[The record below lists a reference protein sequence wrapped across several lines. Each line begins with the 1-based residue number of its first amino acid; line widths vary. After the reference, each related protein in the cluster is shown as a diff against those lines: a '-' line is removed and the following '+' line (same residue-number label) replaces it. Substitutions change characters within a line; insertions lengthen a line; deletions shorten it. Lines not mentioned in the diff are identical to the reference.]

1 MAYQQTEDKVKTKQE
16 RTKAAI
22 ALAMQSRWSEAV
34 AVNRSL
40 INDFPGDLESYN
52 RMGRALTE
60 LGRIDE
66 AREAFGR
73 VLEVSPHNTIARKN
87 LDRLEQLG
95 DNLPRNQPTHR
106 RATRA
111 FIGESGKTLVTSLV
125 NVAPPKTL
133 ARLTPGDDVNLELA
147 GRRLNVRDEAYGR
160 GARSGRIED
169 GLQAQAADE
178 RREPV
183 RGDGKERRRPGGH
196 DHHPRGLQASLSQA
210 GIVSFPSKASSGAYV
225 SSPPLGDD
233 AREDENAV
241 EAKRI
246 NAAKDWSDDD
256 TEPGDDEAFYAVH
269 SPHHQLGE
277 RGLLAVGAGRTA
289 GTHQRGDSQ

>member
-22 ALAMQSRWSEAV
+22 ALAMQSRWPEAV

-40 INDFPGDLESYN
+40 IDDFPGDLESYN

-66 AREAFGR
+66 AREAFRR

-87 LDRLEQLG
+87 LDRLDQLG
-95 DNLPRNQPTHR
+95 DNLPRHQPTHR

-133 ARLTPGDDVNLELA
+133 ARLAPGNDVNLELV
-147 GRRLNVRDEAYGR
+147 GRRLNVTDEV
-160 GARSGRIED
+160 SGEELGQVEAKTASRIKRLMS
-169 GLQAQAADE
+169 GGNRYAATVKSVDD
-178 RREPV
+178 RAVTIIIREIY
-183 RGDGKERRRPGGH
+183 K
-196 DHHPRGLQASLSQA
+196 HPSQA
-210 GIVSFPSKASSGAYV
+210 GIVSFPSKASSGGYV

-256 TEPGDDEAFYAVH
+256 TEPGDDEAF
-269 SPHHQLGE
+269 SPSIHRIINSTSE
-277 RGLLAVGAGRTA
+277 
-289 GTHQRGDSQ
+289 DY

>member
-1 MAYQQTEDKVKTKQE
+1 MMCAYGVLLVAYQQTENKVKTKQE

-22 ALAMQSRWSEAV
+22 ALAMQSRWTEAV

-40 INDFPGDLESYN
+40 IDDFPGDLESYN

-66 AREAFGR
+66 AREAFRR

-95 DNLPRNQPTHR
+95 DNLPRHQPTHR

-133 ARLTPGDDVNLELA
+133 ARLTPGDDVNLELS
-147 GRRLNVRDEAYGR
+147 GRRLNVTDEV
-160 GARSGRIED
+160 SGEELGQVESKTASRIKRLMS
-169 GLQAQAADE
+169 GGNRYAATVKSVDD
-178 RREPV
+178 RAVTIIIREV
-183 RGDGKERRRPGGH
+183 YK
-196 DHHPRGLQASLSQA
+196 HPSQA
-210 GIVSFPSKASSGAYV
+210 GIVSFPSKASTGAYI
-225 SSPPLGDD
+225 SSPSLGDD
-233 AREDENAV
+233 TTEDESAV

-256 TEPGDDEAFYAVH
+256 TEPGDDEVFTPSIHRIINSASEDF
-269 SPHHQLGE
+269 
-277 RGLLAVGAGRTA
+277 
-289 GTHQRGDSQ
+289 

>member
-22 ALAMQSRWSEAV
+22 ALAMQSRWPEAV

-40 INDFPGDLESYN
+40 IDDFPGDLESYN

-87 LDRLEQLG
+87 LDRLDQLG

-133 ARLTPGDDVNLELA
+133 ARLTPGDDVNLELSA
-147 GRRLNVRDEAYGR
+147 RRLNVTDEA
-160 GARSGRIED
+160 SGEEIGQVESKTASRIKRLMS
-169 GLQAQAADE
+169 GGNRYAATIKSVDD
-178 RREPV
+178 REV
-183 RGDGKERRRPGGH
+183 TIIIREVYK
-196 DHHPRGLQASLSQA
+196 HPSQA
-210 GIVSFPSKASSGAYV
+210 RIVSFPSRASSGAHV
-225 SSPPLGDD
+225 SSPSLGYDST
-233 AREDENAV
+233 EDENAV

-246 NAAKDWSDDD
+246 NATKDWSDDD
-256 TEPGDDEAFYAVH
+256 TEPGDDEAF
-269 SPHHQLGE
+269 SPSIHRIINSASE
-277 RGLLAVGAGRTA
+277 
-289 GTHQRGDSQ
+289 DF

>member
-40 INDFPGDLESYN
+40 IDDFPGDLESYN

-60 LGRIDE
+60 LGRIDD
-66 AREAFGR
+66 AREAFRR

-87 LDRLEQLG
+87 LDRLDQLG
-95 DNLPRNQPTHR
+95 DNLPRQQPTHR
-106 RATRA
+106 RATQA

-147 GRRLNVRDEAYGR
+147 GRRLNVRDEATGEELGQVESKTASR
-160 GARSGRIED
+160 LKRLMSGGNRYTATVKSVDE
-169 GLQAQAADE
+169 QAVTIII
-178 RREPV
+178 REIY
-183 RGDGKERRRPGGH
+183 K
-196 DHHPRGLQASLSQA
+196 HPSQA
-210 GIVSFPSKASSGAYV
+210 RIVSFPSKASSGAYV

-256 TEPGDDEAFYAVH
+256 TEPGDDEVFTPSIHRIINSASEDF
-269 SPHHQLGE
+269 
-277 RGLLAVGAGRTA
+277 
-289 GTHQRGDSQ
+289 

>member
-16 RTKAAI
+16 RTKFAI
-22 ALAMQSRWSEAV
+22 ALAMKNRWSEAV

-40 INDFPGDLESYN
+40 IEDFPGDLESYN

-66 AREAFGR
+66 AREAFRR
-73 VLEVSPHNTIARKN
+73 VLEVSPHNTIAIKN
-87 LDRLEQLG
+87 LDRLDQLG
-95 DNLPRNQPTHR
+95 DNLPRHQPTNR
-106 RATRA
+106 RATQA

-147 GRRLNVRDEAYGR
+147 GRRLNVREEASGEELGQVESKTASRLKRLMSGGNRYAATVKSVDEQTVTIIIREVYKHP
-160 GARSGRIED
+160 S
-169 GLQAQAADE
+169 QAA
-178 RREPV
+178 
-183 RGDGKERRRPGGH
+183 
-196 DHHPRGLQASLSQA
+196 
-210 GIVSFPSKASSGAYV
+210 IVSFPSRTSSGPQN
-225 SSPPLGDD
+225 SSPSLGYDS
-233 AREDENAV
+233 AEDENAV

-256 TEPGDDEAFYAVH
+256 TEPGDDEAFTPSIH
-269 SPHHQLGE
+269 RIINSSSE
-277 RGLLAVGAGRTA
+277 
-289 GTHQRGDSQ
+289 DF

>member
-16 RTKAAI
+16 RTKFAI
-22 ALAMQSRWSEAV
+22 ALAMKNRWSEAV

-40 INDFPGDLESYN
+40 IEDFPGDFESYN

-66 AREAFGR
+66 AREAFRR
-73 VLEVSPHNTIARKN
+73 VLEVSPHNTIAIKN
-87 LDRLEQLG
+87 LDRLDQLG
-95 DNLPRNQPTHR
+95 DNLPRHQPTNR
-106 RATRA
+106 RATQA

-133 ARLTPGDDVNLELA
+133 ARLTPGDDMILELA
-147 GRRLNVRDEAYGR
+147 GRRLNVREEATGEELGQVESKTASR
-160 GARSGRIED
+160 IKRLMSGGNRY
-169 GLQAQAADE
+169 AATVKSVGD
-178 RREPV
+178 RAVTIIIREV
-183 RGDGKERRRPGGH
+183 YK
-196 DHHPRGLQASLSQA
+196 HPSQA
-210 GIVSFPSKASSGAYV
+210 RIVSFPSKGSSGAYV
-225 SSPPLGDD
+225 SNPPLGDD

-256 TEPGDDEAFYAVH
+256 TEPGDDEAFTPSIHRIINSASEDY
-269 SPHHQLGE
+269 
-277 RGLLAVGAGRTA
+277 
-289 GTHQRGDSQ
+289 

>member
-22 ALAMQSRWSEAV
+22 ALAMQSRWPEAV

-40 INDFPGDLESYN
+40 IDDFPGDLESYN

-66 AREAFGR
+66 AREAFRR

-95 DNLPRNQPTHR
+95 DNLPRNQPTNR
-106 RATRA
+106 KATQA

-133 ARLTPGDDVNLELA
+133 ARLTPGDDVKLELA
-147 GRRLNVRDEAYGR
+147 GRRLNVIDEV
-160 GARSGRIED
+160 SGEELGQVESKTASRLKRLMS
-169 GLQAQAADE
+169 GGNRYAATVKNVDD
-178 RREPV
+178 RAVTIIIREV
-183 RGDGKERRRPGGH
+183 YK
-196 DHHPRGLQASLSQA
+196 HPSQA
-210 GIVSFPSKASSGAYV
+210 RIVSFPSKTSSGANV
-225 SSPPLGDD
+225 SSPSLGYDST
-233 AREDENAV
+233 EDENAV
-241 EAKRI
+241 QAKRI
-246 NAAKDWSDDD
+246 NSAKDWSDDD
-256 TEPGDDEAFYAVH
+256 TEPGDDEAFTPSIH
-269 SPHHQLGE
+269 RIINSSNE
-277 RGLLAVGAGRTA
+277 
-289 GTHQRGDSQ
+289 DF

>member
-22 ALAMQSRWSEAV
+22 ALAMQSRWPEAV

-40 INDFPGDLESYN
+40 IDDFPGDLESYN

-111 FIGESGKTLVTSLV
+111 FIGESGQD
-125 NVAPPKTL
+125 PRDL
-133 ARLTPGDDVNLELA
+133 ANKRRSAQDSCEAHTGRRRELGA
-147 GRRLNVRDEAYGR
+147 GRTEAERNRRGVGR
-160 GARSGRIED
+160 GARTGRIED
-169 GLQAQAADE
+169 GLPD
-178 RREPV
+178 
-183 RGDGKERRRPGGH
+183 
-196 DHHPRGLQASLSQA
+196 
-210 GIVSFPSKASSGAYV
+210 
-225 SSPPLGDD
+225 
-233 AREDENAV
+233 
-241 EAKRI
+241 
-246 NAAKDWSDDD
+246 
-256 TEPGDDEAFYAVH
+256 
-269 SPHHQLGE
+269 
-277 RGLLAVGAGRTA
+277 
-289 GTHQRGDSQ
+289 

>member
-40 INDFPGDLESYN
+40 IDDFPGDLESYN

-60 LGRIDE
+60 LGRIGE
-66 AREAFGR
+66 AREAFRR

-95 DNLPRNQPTHR
+95 DNLPRHQPTHR

-111 FIGESGKTLVTSLV
+111 FIGESGKTLVTSLI
-125 NVAPPKTL
+125 NVASPKTL
-133 ARLTPGDDVNLELA
+133 ARLTPGDDVNLELS
-147 GRRLNVRDEAYGR
+147 GRRLNVTDEV
-160 GARSGRIED
+160 SGEELGQVESKTASRVKRLMS
-169 GLQAQAADE
+169 GGNRYAATVKSVDD
-178 RREPV
+178 RAVTIIIREV
-183 RGDGKERRRPGGH
+183 YK
-196 DHHPRGLQASLSQA
+196 HPSQA
-210 GIVSFPSKASSGAYV
+210 RIVSFPSKASSGAYV

-233 AREDENAV
+233 AGENENAV

-256 TEPGDDEAFYAVH
+256 TEPGDDEAF
-269 SPHHQLGE
+269 SPSIHRIINSASE
-277 RGLLAVGAGRTA
+277 
-289 GTHQRGDSQ
+289 DF

>member
-40 INDFPGDLESYN
+40 IDDFPGDLESYN

-66 AREAFGR
+66 AREAFRR

-87 LDRLEQLG
+87 LDRLDQLG
-95 DNLPRNQPTHR
+95 DNLPRQQPTHR
-106 RATRA
+106 RATQA

-125 NVAPPKTL
+125 NVAPPKAL
-133 ARLTPGDDVNLELA
+133 ARLTPGDDVNLELV
-147 GRRLNVRDEAYGR
+147 GRRLNITDEA
-160 GARSGRIED
+160 SGEELGQVESKTASRIKRLMS
-169 GLQAQAADE
+169 GGNRYAATIKSVDD
-178 RREPV
+178 REV
-183 RGDGKERRRPGGH
+183 TIIIREVYK
-196 DHHPRGLQASLSQA
+196 HPSQA
-210 GIVSFPSKASSGAYV
+210 RIVSFPSRASSGAHV
-225 SSPPLGDD
+225 SSPSLGYDST
-233 AREDENAV
+233 EDENAV

-246 NAAKDWSDDD
+246 NATKDWSDDD
-256 TEPGDDEAFYAVH
+256 TEPGDDEVFTPSIHRIINSASEDF
-269 SPHHQLGE
+269 
-277 RGLLAVGAGRTA
+277 
-289 GTHQRGDSQ
+289 

>member
-1 MAYQQTEDKVKTKQE
+1 MVYQQTEDKVKTKQD
-16 RTKAAI
+16 RTKVAI
-22 ALAMQSRWSEAV
+22 ALAMKNRWPEAV

-40 INDFPGDLESYN
+40 IDDFPGDLESYN

-60 LGRIDE
+60 LGRIEE
-66 AREAFGR
+66 AREAFRR

-87 LDRLEQLG
+87 LDRLDQLG
-95 DNLPRNQPTHR
+95 DNLPRHQPTNR

-147 GRRLNVRDEAYGR
+147 GRRLNVREEA
-160 GARSGRIED
+160 SGEELGQVESKTASRLKRLMS
-169 GLQAQAADE
+169 GGNRYAATVKSVDD
-178 RREPV
+178 RAVTIIIREV
-183 RGDGKERRRPGGH
+183 YK
-196 DHHPRGLQASLSQA
+196 HPSQA
-210 GIVSFPSKASSGAYV
+210 GIVSFPSRASSGSHV
-225 SSPPLGDD
+225 SGSPAGYESG
-233 AREDENAV
+233 EDENAV

-256 TEPGDDEAFYAVH
+256 TEPGDDEAFTPSIHRIINSAN
-269 SPHHQLGE
+269 E
-277 RGLLAVGAGRTA
+277 
-289 GTHQRGDSQ
+289 DF

>member
-40 INDFPGDLESYN
+40 IDDFPGDLESYN

-87 LDRLEQLG
+87 LDRLDQLG

-133 ARLTPGDDVNLELA
+133 ARLTPGDDVNLELSA
-147 GRRLNVRDEAYGR
+147 RRLNVTDEA
-160 GARSGRIED
+160 SGEEIGQVESKTASRIKRLMS
-169 GLQAQAADE
+169 GGNRYAATIKSVDD
-178 RREPV
+178 REV
-183 RGDGKERRRPGGH
+183 TIIIREVYK
-196 DHHPRGLQASLSQA
+196 HPSQA
-210 GIVSFPSKASSGAYV
+210 RIVSFPSRASSGAHV
-225 SSPPLGDD
+225 SSPSLGYDST
-233 AREDENAV
+233 EDENAV

-246 NAAKDWSDDD
+246 NATKDWSDDD
-256 TEPGDDEAFYAVH
+256 TEPGDDEVFTPSIHRIINSASEDF
-269 SPHHQLGE
+269 
-277 RGLLAVGAGRTA
+277 
-289 GTHQRGDSQ
+289 